1 MTLQNENIK
10 TKVNKPWGIFEQ
22 LTHNETTTVKL
33 ITIYAGN
40 RTSLQFHKHRSE
52 KWYVLS
58 GKGYAL
64 LPDKKEIKS
73 GDELFVLQNTTHR
86 FEAITEM
93 KILEISFGKFDESD
107 ITRLEDDYNR

>member
-10 TKVNKPWGIFEQ
+10 IKVNKPWGLFEQ

-33 ITIYAGN
+33 ITIYPGK

-52 KWYVLS
+52 KWYVMS

-64 LPDKKEIKS
+64 LPHKKEINS
-73 GDELFVLQNTTHR
+73 GDELFVSQNTIHR
-86 FEAITEM
+86 LEAISEM
-93 KILEISFGKFDESD
+93 KILEISFGIFDELD
-107 ITRLEDDYNR
+107 ITRLDDDYAR